1 MLRARHIREEVT
13 QQVSQQQ
20 FTTFTVGAEEYGIP
34 ILTVREIKGWSE
46 TKPLPDS
53 PPHMRGVISLRGLI
67 VPIFDMRARFGHG
80 ITECTKTHVVIIV
93 VVTGRLI
100 GILVDTV
107 QDILTVETQN
117 IQPAPQTDRMVDND
131 YLDGIVMLG
140 ERMVSL
146 LSLERLFDV
155 SKVADGTLR
164 AGSGQ

>member
-1 MLRARHIREEVT
+1 MLRARRASEDVT

-20 FTTFTVGAEEYGIP
+20 FTTFTIAQEEYGIP

-46 TKPLPDS
+46 TKRLPDS

-80 ITECTKTHVVIIV
+80 VTECTKTHVVIIV
-93 VVTGRLI
+93 VVQGRLI
-100 GILVDTV
+100 GVLVDTV

-117 IQPAPQTDRMVDND
+117 IQPVPRTDRMVNND

-146 LSLERLFDV
+146 LALERLFDM
-155 SKVADGTLR
+155 SKLPDYNR
-164 AGSGQ
+164 QAG